1 LFQVFF
7 AERFFTLF
15 DKNGDG
21 KIDMKEL
28 MEGLELLRN
37 GTVADKLTF
46 LFHVYDLDGK
56 CDVMIASSNR
66 TNSDDSIDIMAFTYR
81 I

>member
-1 LFQVFF
+1 LLQVFF
-7 AERFFTLF
+7 AKRFFTLL

-28 MEGLELLRN
+28 MEGLGLLKN
-37 GTVADKLTF
+37 GKVADKLTF

-56 CDVMIASSNR
+56 INMMCTVD
-66 TNSDDSIDIMAFTYR
+66 
-81 I
+81 